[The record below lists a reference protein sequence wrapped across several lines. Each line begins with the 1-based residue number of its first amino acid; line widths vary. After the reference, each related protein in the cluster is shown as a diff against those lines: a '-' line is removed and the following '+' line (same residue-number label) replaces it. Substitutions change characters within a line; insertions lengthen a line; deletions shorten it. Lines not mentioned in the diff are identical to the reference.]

1 MLEKLKN
8 LWFRVL
14 YWVLVAFAFNR
25 VTITGKKSDGKGPV
39 LYVCLHRNGA
49 LDGAVYQRVA
59 PRAKMTLSSQ
69 LRRKAWMRAIFDGIE
84 ILRPQDLAKDGARVN
99 NAESFAKAAQYL
111 ADGGELVFFPE
122 GTSELGPRH
131 LKFRT
136 GVAKLIRATLEH
148 GPALKVVPLAAH
160 YEDAPTWQS
169 NVDVR
174 VGEPLMFEGMPTV
187 PEIMDRV
194 TRALEDIGLDCET
207 LKERETIEAL
217 AYAATLGNK
226 DIPYSK
232 ALKALAGA
240 VDKFDLQLK
249 TVRSNAGVLMHQGI
263 PLVPIKN
270 SVPYA
275 VALAFLFPFQLLML
289 GINSPAFSLMEALVE
304 RMSDAPNVRSLF
316 RSLTGV
322 GLLTVWG
329 LFIVTP
335 VLFFTN
341 AWLVLVYWLATVLQ
355 LKTMYRTK
363 KLLIAVANVASGQ
376 MSLSYSRA
384 SLLEFH
390 NELTAYVR
398 SKL

>member
-1 MLEKLKN
+1 
-8 LWFRVL
+8 
-14 YWVLVAFAFNR
+14 
-25 VTITGKKSDGKGPV
+25 
-39 LYVCLHRNGA
+39 
-49 LDGAVYQRVA
+49 
-59 PRAKMTLSSQ
+59 
-69 LRRKAWMRAIFDGIE
+69 
-84 ILRPQDLAKDGARVN
+84 
-99 NAESFAKAAQYL
+99 
-111 ADGGELVFFPE
+111 
-122 GTSELGPRH
+122 
-131 LKFRT
+131 
-136 GVAKLIRATLEH
+136 
-148 GPALKVVPLAAH
+148 
-160 YEDAPTWQS
+160 
-169 NVDVR
+169 VDVR
-174 VGEPLMFEGMPTV
+174 VGEPLMFEGMPPV

-240 VDKFDLQLK
+240 ADKFDLQLK